1 MIPYTL
7 FNPKPFIFIISS
19 NNAKMTEK
27 LKVEFQPAQKNIKS
41 FDRNPNFTFLK
52 LTDII

>member
-1 MIPYTL
+1 
-7 FNPKPFIFIISS
+7 
-19 NNAKMTEK
+19 MTEK

-41 FDRNPNFTFLK
+41 FHKNPNFTFLK